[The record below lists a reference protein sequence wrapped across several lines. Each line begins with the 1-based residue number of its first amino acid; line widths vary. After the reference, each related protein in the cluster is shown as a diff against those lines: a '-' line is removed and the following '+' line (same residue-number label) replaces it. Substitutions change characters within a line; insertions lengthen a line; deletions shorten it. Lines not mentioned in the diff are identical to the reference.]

1 MALPSSGSEIKIS
14 AIYNNQQDTS
24 GTPSAGTNISLDSL
38 SDSFGANA
46 SIVGDLDGNGINNQ
60 SSDRDVLTGNED
72 KLGHF
77 WGSNFPGNFTTII
90 LYKGA
95 PTSTTLSS
103 AGNQLVEGE
112 SLGVFAAHETHDG
125 DDQLTFTVVKND
137 GSAVGGSSNSGVTG
151 TENDNSIG
159 QYTFDNVL
167 DINDEDNESLKLRL
181 TDSNN
186 SFDTNFSDAFT
197 YRRQI
202 AGGSLSFA
210 TQKVDNA
217 GDSVNDLT
225 PSPSVSTG
233 TLVSSSFTSGTAVTA
248 GDGGTM
254 TVTLSDSTPDN
265 GEGILEIAN
274 TPGVVQVAMKLFGN
288 PVGTRN
294 VINSVTAN
302 VNVEYNRAI
311 SNVGRTPQNVNTGG
325 TVTVSAHSKGANGL
339 LFVLGVDDDNT
350 SANMLQSS
358 TKNVD
363 SRYVED
369 TSQTHTFTLNHSSP
383 NSSTS
388 KETLFP
394 KAKYSSGTAATTAG
408 SAIFLF
414 PNLIYATSGDKSVN
428 VNGSAQ
434 AFAAS
439 LTSGHNAGMTI
450 SSNFN
455 GSTQSGFGGSLTLTP
470 GTANGSY
477 TISYA
482 GTADSSQT
490 NNQTDTFLVIPL
502 VSLVEDNSATTA
514 DVLGSYSSG
523 LTPTGHTQTNLA
535 FTATAT
541 GDTIQFNWTAPSDF
555 TTTAGGGTGQ
565 SFLQGNFGAGSSG
578 ITYTFQCNVS
588 GNGATS
594 TTQSINISATVLSQQ
609 ALTNLTTD
617 SQTVRRA
624 ASNDLGVNFT
634 STNMA
639 KADIIMCFA
648 SVGSG
653 NEESHADSHTLSAT
667 NGQTLINTKNTA
679 TAQSFDYNVPDVGVN
694 KLGLY
699 DIYVRDEDSSG
710 EHLPDARTSTS
721 QDVVVI
727 DKAPTDPGNFSTTSG
742 GYSGDQAI
750 VWSASTYAA
759 KYKVFKATSEGG
771 SYSHV
776 GTPTSNSFTITADSN
791 NTLDFF
797 YKVQAQNDNSAV
809 ETNGGPPTAD
819 ESSGFNGARQYT
831 IFPVGANTKN
841 VIANNNQLV
850 RTSFNNSTSTSFTF
864 NDPTNETDTASI
876 VSYAYSLTT
885 NPGGATLNNTSSQ
898 NAQFVAGSASD
909 STGTGVVQLIT
920 TLEGGNDSD
929 TTCTST
935 SNVLVKHYPK
945 ITASSSFPNPTKK
958 NLTTISPTSITYQGY
973 RNNGTDMT
981 ITFRIVRTGTS
992 TVINDEGEVTV
1003 SDSSIVDSDI
1013 TPVSINDLVCNLGII
1028 TGTLGSGNQ
1037 ATLQAKFNNNNTAQ
1051 DPDPGFEDLDTVVV
1065 RVPQT
1070 LTLYVGRVSSAG
1082 TTFTG
1087 AHNSAEEAFL
1097 DSSIPANNDVVI
1109 FPATSGAP
1117 AQGEDLFVLQ
1127 GDGGLSPANGNNKYM
1142 KIYQIDGLNGS
1153 VNSDV
1158 IRIATDGQ
1166 ISEYYDFA
1174 DVPPLAATSI
1184 STSQSTT
1191 NVTLSDVGNP
1201 SDFTFGSGG
1210 QTITLTSKQTTKSVT
1225 VSWTDNSTINDSYS
1239 VIFNGTTSSG
1249 NAGTATS
1256 KTFTSITNGS
1266 YSAPTVNAIRG
1277 TSTTSANGSSVTVN
1291 NDANLF
1297 IQAKVYK
1304 SLFTGIF
1311 VWNEEYTQNIT
1322 FTTNATSFTLDGITI
1337 DPPRDSSRLGSGV
1350 TYNSASTPT
1359 GTDQYQ
1365 IRLVVR
1371 KDSYSGTVLQESNP
1385 FNVSMNTTMAF
1396 NNNAGALNVSVNNGA
1411 DFHYFGGTSIDNA
1424 SGTGEWT
1431 NSDTINQYLEITDG
1445 SNFRTKTNG
1454 VSLSV
1459 NHTTYGTSDG
1469 INRYYFKLLDQAS
1482 TTTSGTSGWSN
1493 QVFTVASN
1501 NIATFDSTNDKLFI
1515 VFAAGASTDSSS
1527 GTDTIVMTASA
1538 VGYDSDS
1545 FTLGLS
1551 VDAPSGGGT
1560 GGGDPC
1566 FPYGTKIWM
1575 ADGTWKNIEDLS
1587 INDKVKSYDL
1597 SSDDQPSTDKVSTY
1611 LGYKWDGMTGKLA
1624 ESTVVQKTEDYYYD
1638 HYELTLENGE
1648 VITATYEHPLFVK
1661 RTTPDG
1667 DTGKNKIEY
1676 RWVRIYHIDK
1686 EFDEVM
1692 TIGGT
1697 AVGITDLTYNVGE
1710 EIFVHIGVEDIDN
1723 YFIKTG
1729 DSTYIAHNAGGKGG
1743 D

>member
-46 SIVGDLDGNGINNQ
+46 SIVGDLDGNGVSNQ
-60 SSDRDVLTGNED
+60 SGDRDVLTGNED

-77 WGSNFPGNFTTII
+77 WTANFPGNFTTII

-95 PTSTTLSS
+95 PTTTTLSS
-103 AGNQLVEGE
+103 AGDTLVEGE
-112 SLGVFAAHETHDG
+112 SLGVFAAHDAHDG

-159 QYTFDNVL
+159 QYVFDNVL
-167 DINDEDNESLKLRL
+167 DINDEDGETLKLKL

-210 TQKVDNA
+210 TQNVDNA
-217 GDSVNDLT
+217 DDSVNDLT
-225 PSPSVSTG
+225 PAPSVSTG
-233 TLVSSSFTSGTAVTA
+233 TLVSSSFTSGTSVTA

-254 TVTLSDSTPDN
+254 TVTLADSTPDN

-388 KETLFP
+388 REVLYP

-408 SAIFLF
+408 SAIYLL
-414 PNLIYATSGDKSVN
+414 PNFIYITSGDKTVN

-439 LTSGHNAGMTI
+439 LTSGYNAAMTI

-455 GSTQSGFGGSLTLTP
+455 GTTQSGFGGSLTLPP
-470 GTANGSY
+470 GTANGAY
-477 TISYA
+477 TITYT
-482 GTADSSQT
+482 GTADSSLT
-490 NNQTDTFLVIPL
+490 DNKTDTFTVRPT
-502 VSLVEDNSATTA
+502 VSLVEDSSQTTA
-514 DVLGSYSSG
+514 DVFGSYSSG
-523 LTPTGHTQTNLA
+523 LTPTGHSATTLA
-535 FTATAT
+535 FTATAV
-541 GDTIQFNWTAPSDF
+541 GDTIQYNWSPPGDF
-555 TTTAGGGTGQ
+555 TTASGGGTASSTLTGTF
-565 SFLQGNFGAGSSG
+565 SGGASTQ
-578 ITYTFQCNVS
+578 TYDFDINVS

-594 TTQSINISATVLSQQ
+594 TDATVSIAATVLSQQ
-609 ALTNLTTD
+609 ALTGLTTD
-617 SQTVRRA
+617 NQTVRRG
-624 ASNDLGVNFT
+624 ASGDLGVNFT

-639 KADIIMCFA
+639 KADIVLCFA
-648 SVGSG
+648 DTTSG
-653 NEESHADSHTLSAT
+653 NEVDDLDSHTLSHV
-667 NGQTLINTKNTA
+667 NGQSLTNTKNTA

-694 KLGLY
+694 KVGLY
-699 DIYVRDEDSSG
+699 DVYVRDEDSTG
-710 EHLPDARTSTS
+710 EHLPEARTGTTY
-721 QDVVVI
+721 DI
-727 DKAPTDPGNFSTTSG
+727 LILDKVPTDPGNFSTTSG
-742 GYSGDQAI
+742 GYSGDKAI
-750 VWSASTYAA
+750 VWGASTYAA
-759 KYKVFKATSEGG
+759 KYKVYRATSEGG
-771 SYSHV
+771 SYSHIS
-776 GTPTSNSFTITADSN
+776 TPTSATHTITADAN
-791 NTLDFF
+791 NTLDFW
-797 YKVQAQNDNSAV
+797 YKVLAQNDNSDV
-809 ETNGGPPTAD
+809 ETNNGPPTAD
-819 ESSGFNGARQYT
+819 ESSGFNGARNY
-831 IFPVGANTKN
+831 IIYPAGANTKN
-841 VIANNNQLV
+841 VIANDNQLV

-864 NDPTNETDTASI
+864 SNPTNETDATSI
-876 VSYAYSLTT
+876 VSYAYSITS
-885 NPGGATLNNTSSQ
+885 NPGGATLNNTSTQ

-909 STGTGVVQLIT
+909 STGTGTVQLVT

-935 SNVLVKHYPK
+935 SDVLVKHYPK

-981 ITFRIVRTGTS
+981 ITFRIVRTGTQ

-1065 RVPQT
+1065 RVPET
-1070 LTLYVGRVSSAG
+1070 LTLYVGRVSSTG

-1087 AHNSAEEAFL
+1087 AHNSAEEAYL
-1097 DSSIPANNDVVI
+1097 DSSVPANNDVVI
-1109 FPATSGAP
+1109 FPASTGAP

-1127 GDGGLSPANGNNKYM
+1127 ADGGLSPANGNSKYM
-1142 KIYQIDGLNGS
+1142 KIYQIGGINGS

-1174 DVPPLAATSI
+1174 NVPPLAATSI

-1191 NVTLSDVGNP
+1191 NVTLGDVGNP
-1201 SDFTFGSGG
+1201 SNFTFGSGG
-1210 QTITLTSKQTTKSVT
+1210 QSISLTSKQTTKTVT

-1239 VIFNGTTSSG
+1239 VVFNSTTSSG

-1256 KTFTSITNGS
+1256 KAFTSITNGS

-1297 IQAKVYK
+1297 IQAKVYVG
-1304 SLFTGIF
+1304 LFTGIY
-1311 VWNEEYTQNIT
+1311 VWNESYTQNIT
-1322 FTTNATSFTLDGITI
+1322 FTTGDSSFTLDGITI
-1337 DPPRDSSRLGSGV
+1337 DPPMDSSRLGGSFS
-1350 TYNSASTPT
+1350 YNSASSPT
-1359 GTDQYQ
+1359 STSQYQ

-1371 KDSYSGTVLQESNP
+1371 KDSYSGTVLQESEP

-1396 NNNAGALNVSVNNGA
+1396 NNNAGSLNVSVNNGA
-1411 DFHYFGGTSIDNA
+1411 DFHYFGGGTIDNA

-1431 NSDTINQYLEITDG
+1431 SGDTINQYLEITDG

-1482 TTTSGTSGWSN
+1482 TTTSGTTGWSN

-1551 VDAPSGGGT
+1551 VDAPSDGGT

-1624 ESTVVQKTEDYYYD
+1624 ESTVVVKTEDYYYD